1 MANLYNAKNLALILK
16 SEQVETAEMVEMLVD
31 GRGFNSN
38 YIKKIGN
45 MVDKKKE
52 EEIVD
57 PPTAPPR
64 QGKPVD

>member
-1 MANLYNAKNLALILK
+1 MCNAKNLALILK

-38 YIKKIGN
+38 YIEKIGN

-52 EEIVD
+52 GDCE
-57 PPTAPPR
+57 
-64 QGKPVD
+64 